1 MNNSIA
7 SLLKTEE
14 WAGPRNL
21 PSCISCFELIGT
33 MEFQLV
39 PATPRLN
46 IRCIQ
51 DPSKNGNYNV
61 FVLEVRMPKELEHFL
76 SCSVAAIM

>member
-1 MNNSIA
+1 MY
-7 SLLKTEE
+7 SLFSKNRGRDRATEF
-14 WAGPRNL
+14 AKL
-21 PSCISCFELIGT
+21 YFKLIGT
-33 MEFQLV
+33 MEFQRV

-61 FVLEVRMPKELEHFL
+61 FVMEIRMPK
-76 SCSVAAIM
+76 